1 MNIHHHS
8 AMIYKKIEKNYIY
21 INITL
26 LLLSIY
32 VIFFP
37 MISEIIQKIIPQFG
51 KCPYLMITG
60 KNCPL
65 CGGTRY
71 IKNLPEALNDIT
83 YLLNPFGIII
93 IAVMIEIIFRSIN
106 IIKCKNTKQKSLE
119 KTIKFDIILHSIEII
134 GLILYEILFFII

>member
-1 MNIHHHS
+1 
-8 AMIYKKIEKNYIY
+8 MIYKKIEKNYIY

-93 IAVMIEIIFRSIN
+93 IAVIIEIIFRSIN

>member
-1 MNIHHHS
+1 MSTQHQLKT
-8 AMIYKKIEKNYIY
+8 IYKKIEKNYIY
-21 INITL
+21 INITFL
-26 LLLSIY
+26 ILSIY

-37 MISEIIQKIIPQFG
+37 IISETIQKIIPQFG
-51 KCPYLMITG
+51 KCPYLMLTG

-71 IKNLPEALNDIT
+71 IKNLPEAVNDIT
-83 YLLNPFGIII
+83 YLANSFGIII
-93 IAVMIEIIFRSIN
+93 IAVMFEMIFRSIN

>member
-1 MNIHHHS
+1 
-8 AMIYKKIEKNYIY
+8 MIYKKIEKNYIY

>member
-1 MNIHHHS
+1 MSTHHQS
-8 AMIYKKIEKNYIY
+8 KTIYKKIEKNYIY
-21 INITL
+21 INITFL
-26 LLLSIY
+26 ILSIY

-37 MISEIIQKIIPQFG
+37 IISEAIQKIIPQFG
-51 KCPYLMITG
+51 RCPYLMLTG

-83 YLLNPFGIII
+83 YLFNPFGIII
-93 IAVMIEIIFRSIN
+93 IAVMFEIIFRSIN